1 MLKGM
6 SLELC
11 YSVPSHLPGTDMFDL
26 CGQLGLAEEASKV
39 SQERLVRVYQEVMQ
53 AVEGECVKDL
63 LELFLEKTEL
73 FSVSDSVLIPDLVN
87 KELQVCWQSLR
98 V

>member
-1 MLKGM
+1 M